1 MFLHTQWLHP
11 MHFLNIQHRVSNF
24 SEPLAAHYFTQASLA
39 VIYLHK
45 RGVYHRDIKPENC
58 NLDEHFN
65 LKLTDFGTN
74 KVRTCM
80 HGFGGLLWGSENG
93 ESGRGSGK
101 RERERE
107 RERKRMR
114 SPALCSK
121 MPMQLLVAKKPYNN
135 ITIMYYAF
143 LHAYIVCVHC
153 TALSDHV
160 YVVFLYGAPAHL

>member
-1 MFLHTQWLHP
+1 
-11 MHFLNIQHRVSNF
+11 MHFLNIQRRVSNF

-58 NLDEHFN
+58 ILDEHFN

-93 ESGRGSGK
+93 ESGRGRGK

-107 RERKRMR
+107 REREWKKENEES
-114 SPALCSK
+114 SP
-121 MPMQLLVAKKPYNN
+121 V
-135 ITIMYYAF
+135 
-143 LHAYIVCVHC
+143 
-153 TALSDHV
+153 
-160 YVVFLYGAPAHL
+160 